1 MRREDMERL
10 AFLYLCDEED
20 QNILLG
26 KSKMKLEKFLKFEHW
41 TRKLE
46 FWEYN
51 KSLWDR
57 YSRELQSDL
66 EKLGISEMERAEE
79 QKAVERVE
87 FEKLEVWEAELGC
100 NLKKQNIELV

>member
-57 YSRELQSDL
+57 YSRWSVQRSR
-66 EKLGISEMERAEE
+66 KLWNGWSLRSW
-79 QKAVERVE
+79 KC
-87 FEKLEVWEAELGC
+87 G
-100 NLKKQNIELV
+100 KQNWSAT